1 MSYLLDINV
10 ISEFK
15 KSTPNLKV
23 IEWIKSLPTHALH
36 ISVLTV
42 GEIRKG
48 AEAVTDQNRREK
60 LRLWLENELPEWFED
75 RILPINIEVAERW
88 GRIQHEIG
96 RPVSAIDSL
105 LAATALHYD
114 LRMVTRNTKDFDFP
128 SLEVINPSS

>member
-1 MSYLLDINV
+1 MSYLLDTNV

-15 KSTPNLKV
+15 KHTPNLKV
-23 IEWIKSLPTHALH
+23 IEWIQSLPAHALH

-75 RILPINIEVAERW
+75 RILPVNIEVAERW

-105 LAATALHYD
+105 LVATALHYE

-128 SLEVINPSS
+128 SLEVINPWN